1 MTTTPLTQENQPTP
15 KPKRKKLKLLGVVV
29 LFLLLVAVPVSFF
42 LVPFGGEPSR
52 TPWYYVSR
60 DGALFDLSTS
70 DPLIVRMAVTN
81 SFDAIL
87 SPNAYMLNNEITPS
101 GSFVTTLEDSKSWRA
116 EEYQYERLSNQEY
129 SNYFLLGTP
138 SAFEEAPS
146 ETCFTTYSINTRD
159 AVSNEVLSS
168 EKLFE
173 YEGPHRGVSIYPLR
187 LLFEDKLLFR
197 RSCGYKTSED
207 YSEEIFWYVK
217 SNDQWTKIPLD
228 FGVKENVA
236 LLGFEIVREKQSI
249 LFLLASEREKKA
261 YLVSYNYQSFAV
273 EKMIELPSDCSSSD
287 SRMRVLSGARY
298 FSVNYWEKETRSFK
312 LDIFSTNDLTKVKEI
327 TLPNFCNTS
336 PDFIV
341 SPNLRY
347 VAYGSERFCLYDV
360 ELQQEFYLRSYLPA
374 FYRRLFSDYCH
385 KLCDF
390 DYRRESPQN
399 VFLYAIIFSS
409 GFSEDSRFLF
419 AADTLGNVYQ
429 WDVENKK
436 RM

>member
-1 MTTTPLTQENQPTP
+1 M
-15 KPKRKKLKLLGVVV
+15 
-29 LFLLLVAVPVSFF
+29 
-42 LVPFGGEPSR
+42 
-52 TPWYYVSR
+52 
-60 DGALFDLSTS
+60 
-70 DPLIVRMAVTN
+70 VR
-81 SFDAIL
+81 L
-87 SPNAYMLNNEITPS
+87 
-101 GSFVTTLEDSKSWRA
+101 
-116 EEYQYERLSNQEY
+116 Q
-129 SNYFLLGTP
+129 
-138 SAFEEAPS
+138 FE
-146 ETCFTTYSINTRD
+146 
-159 AVSNEVLSS
+159 
-168 EKLFE
+168 
-173 YEGPHRGVSIYPLR
+173 
-187 LLFEDKLLFR
+187 
-197 RSCGYKTSED
+197 
-207 YSEEIFWYVK
+207 
-217 SNDQWTKIPLD
+217 
-228 FGVKENVA
+228 
-236 LLGFEIVREKQSI
+236 
-249 LFLLASEREKKA
+249 
-261 YLVSYNYQSFAV
+261 
-273 EKMIELPSDCSSSD
+273 
-287 SRMRVLSGARY
+287 